1 LLIRP
6 AKLKSIEKFRL
17 SQRISHLALAFALLF
32 NWRGGYM
39 PENKDKPIQTTQ
51 NGPQASDLAQAK
63 EQLAPK
69 TIEKSPSPGD
79 EHAP

>member
-1 LLIRP
+1 
-6 AKLKSIEKFRL
+6 
-17 SQRISHLALAFALLF
+17 
-32 NWRGGYM
+32 M

-79 EHAP
+79 EQSP